1 MSARKRTARHAGAAT
16 QSGANSTEDEPT
28 EVGSKNKNSRKRT
41 ARPADAATRSGA
53 NSTEDGPTEVGSE
66 HKNSSKPKPTLLT
79 PTRAIARQATSAVAF
94 VGPEPGADDPLL
106 GFAPYLHDRPR
117 RNSITPDKQRAF
129 IAHLAATGIVSKAAR
144 HIGRSMEALYKLRAR
159 PGAEGFANAWDA
171 AVERGVD
178 QLEHSAL
185 ARAIE
190 GTSVWKT
197 MPDGGIVSYGKKHN
211 EALVMFFLRNRRPD
225 RYAAH
230 VTAGHPLY
238 ERIRAEILEEM
249 SGAMRHRAELDQLLA
264 RARSEGR
271 EEGLAEARSEARSLP

>member
-1 MSARKRTARHAGAAT
+1 MSARKRTARPAGAA
-16 QSGANSTEDEPT
+16 A
-28 EVGSKNKNSRKRT
+28 
-41 ARPADAATRSGA
+41 RSGA
-53 NSTEDGPTEVGSE
+53 NSTDDEPAEAGSK
-66 HKNSSKPKPTLLT
+66 HQNSSKHKNPSKPTLLT

-197 MPDGGIVSYGKKHN
+197 MPDGGIVSYGRKHN

-225 RYAAH
+225 KYAAH

-249 SGAMRHRAELDQLLA
+249 SGAIRHRAELDDLLA

-271 EEGLAEARSEARSLP
+271 EEGLAEGLALVSGDEAESAE